1 MKKALVVLLAF
12 AFVAGAFADA
22 PVANLDVAEFKGSA
36 TVTWGVDLD
45 AESTGFKNETAA
57 SFKVNIAD
65 GGKAATSSDNAVW
78 GEIAI
83 STGGLSIEG
92 GENKNGTASI
102 DKAVLHL
109 GPAYLGILA
118 DNTVYGAYD
127 APEAIG
133 EFATLDNIGPQRVPG
148 VVLGADFG
156 VAKIDV
162 DFRNAGF
169 NLNDDDEIVQNEED
183 EDADDKTYDGPN
195 GQYNDYYAVR
205 AVLGLSVVENL
216 DINLG
221 FTYAFDEDIN
231 PLYLNKKGDSVSVGD
246 KTQKG
251 FGANATYKFA
261 LSDEFYLKPG
271 VGYVNDLEEKE
282 KGQLALG
289 LLFGFG
295 DANGGQPYFSD
306 DEKVVFLEKDASGPG
321 TNDEIALAYDGTA
334 NAGGV
339 SVSTKL
345 NLNDEGDD
353 FFIPLAVGFNSG
365 NLVEGLG
372 VSAHLLVPSVKD
384 FGDKYLFALGLDYA
398 AKVGDG
404 TITPRAGFR
413 MAHVDFGAAVD
424 SMEVTLGAEF
434 AGLVDNTTFDVEW
447 KSGDLKADTA
457 EKGKVNASIKI
468 AL

>member
-1 MKKALVVLLAF
+1 MKKALVVLLAL
-12 AFVAGAFADA
+12 ALVGGVFADA
-22 PVANLDVAEFKGSA
+22 PVANVDVAEFTGSA

-45 AESTGFKNETAA
+45 DDNATGFKNETEA

-65 GGKAATSSDNAVW
+65 GGEAATSSDNAVW
-78 GEIAI
+78 GEIEVK
-83 STGGLSIEG
+83 TGGLNIS
-92 GENKNGTASI
+92 TADDVSI
-102 DKAVLHL
+102 DAAVNKAVLHL

-133 EFATLDNIGPQRVPG
+133 KFASLDDIGPNRIPG

-156 VAKIDV
+156 LAKIDV
-162 DFRNAGF
+162 DFRNLGF
-169 NLNDDDEIVQNEED
+169 NLDDDGNIVAND
-183 EDADDKTYDGPN
+183 EDADPADLTFDGPN

-231 PLYLNKKGDSVSVGD
+231 LIAGSDGGEDITVGD
-246 KTQKG
+246 ITQKG
-251 FGANATYKFA
+251 FGANATYKFE
-261 LSDEFYLKPG
+261 LNDKFYLKPG
-271 VGYVNDLEEKE
+271 VGYTNKLVDD
-282 KGQLALG
+282 KGELALG

-295 DANGGQPYFSD
+295 DANGGQPYFG
-306 DEKVVFLEKDASGPG
+306 DEEKILEF
-321 TNDEIALAYDGTA
+321 EYDGTA

-345 NLNDEGDD
+345 NLNEETMT
-353 FFIPLAVGFNSG
+353 IPLVVGFNSG
-365 NLVEGLG
+365 NLVDGLG
-372 VSAHLLVPSVKD
+372 VSALLRVLSVKD
-384 FGDKYLFALGLDYA
+384 FGDAYAFAAGLNYA
-398 AKVGDG
+398 LAAGDG

-413 MAHVDFGAAVD
+413 MAHLDLGVAVVD

-434 AGLVDNTTFDVEW
+434 AGFVDNTTFDVEW
-447 KSGDLKADTA
+447 KSGDLKANTA

>member
-1 MKKALVVLLAF
+1 MLQL
-12 AFVAGAFADA
+12 
-22 PVANLDVAEFKGSA
+22 
-36 TVTWGVDLD
+36 
-45 AESTGFKNETAA
+45 
-57 SFKVNIAD
+57 IR
-65 GGKAATSSDNAVW
+65 
-78 GEIAI
+78 
-83 STGGLSIEG
+83 
-92 GENKNGTASI
+92 
-102 DKAVLHL
+102 AVLHL

-133 EFATLDNIGPQRVPG
+133 KYASLDDIGPKRVPG

-156 VAKIDV
+156 LAKIDV
-162 DFRNAGF
+162 DFRNLGF
-169 NLNDDDEIVQNEED
+169 NLDDDGNIVAND
-183 EDADDKTYDGPN
+183 PDADDKTYDGPN

-231 PLYLNKKGDSVSVGD
+231 LIAGSDGGEDITVGD
-246 KTQKG
+246 ITQKG
-251 FGANATYKFA
+251 FGANATYKFE
-261 LSDEFYLKPG
+261 LNDKFYLKPG
-271 VGYVNDLEEKE
+271 VGYTNKLVDD
-282 KGQLALG
+282 KGELAFG

-295 DANGGQPYFSD
+295 DANGGQPYFG
-306 DEKVVFLEKDASGPG
+306 DEEKILEF
-321 TNDEIALAYDGTA
+321 EYDGTA

-345 NLNDEGDD
+345 NLNEKT
-353 FFIPLAVGFNSG
+353 IPLAVGFNSG
-365 NLVEGLG
+365 NLVDGLG
-372 VSAHLLVPSVKD
+372 VSALLLVSSVKD
-384 FGDKYLFALGLDYA
+384 FGDAYAFAAGLNYA
-398 AKVGDG
+398 LAAGDG

-413 MAHVDFGAAVD
+413 MAHVEGFGVAVD

-434 AGLVDNTTFDVEW
+434 AGFVDNTTFDVEW

-457 EKGKVNASIKI
+457 EKGKVNASITI

>member
-1 MKKALVVLLAF
+1 MKKALVVLLAL
-12 AFVAGAFADA
+12 ALVGGVFADA
-22 PVANLDVAEFKGSA
+22 PVANVDVAEFTGSA

-45 AESTGFKNETAA
+45 DDNATGFKNETEA

-65 GGKAATSSDNAVW
+65 GGEAATSSDNAVW
-78 GEIAI
+78 GEIVVK
-83 STGGLSIEG
+83 TGGLNIS
-92 GENKNGTASI
+92 TADDVSI
-102 DKAVLHL
+102 DAAVNKAVLHL

-133 EFATLDNIGPQRVPG
+133 KYASLDDIGPKRVPG

-156 VAKIDV
+156 LAKIDV
-162 DFRNAGF
+162 DFRNLGY
-169 NLNDDDEIVQNEED
+169 NLDDDGNIVAND
-183 EDADDKTYDGPN
+183 PDADDKTYDGPN

-231 PLYLNKKGDSVSVGD
+231 LIAGSDGGEDITVGD
-246 KTQKG
+246 ITQKG
-251 FGANATYKFA
+251 FGANATYKFE
-261 LSDEFYLKPG
+261 LNDKFYLKPG
-271 VGYVNDLEEKE
+271 VGYTNKLVDD
-282 KGQLALG
+282 KGELALG

-295 DANGGQPYFSD
+295 DANGGQPYFG
-306 DEKVVFLEKDASGPG
+306 DEEKILEF
-321 TNDEIALAYDGTA
+321 EYDGTA

-345 NLNDEGDD
+345 NLNEKT
-353 FFIPLAVGFNSG
+353 IPLAVGFNSG
-365 NLVEGLG
+365 NLVDGLG
-372 VSAHLLVPSVKD
+372 VSALLLVSSVKD
-384 FGDKYLFALGLDYA
+384 FGDAYAFAAGLNYA
-398 AKVGDG
+398 LAAGDG

-413 MAHVDFGAAVD
+413 MAHVAVVD

-434 AGLVDNTTFDVEW
+434 AGFVDNTTFDVEW

>member
-1 MKKALVVLLAF
+1 MKKALVVLLAL
-12 AFVAGAFADA
+12 ALVGGAFADA
-22 PVANLDVAEFKGSA
+22 PVANVDVAEFTGSA

-45 AESTGFKNETAA
+45 DDNATGFKNETEA

-65 GGKAATSSDNAVW
+65 GGEAATSSDNAVW
-78 GEIAI
+78 GEIVVK
-83 STGGLSIEG
+83 TGGLNIS
-92 GENKNGTASI
+92 TADDVSI
-102 DKAVLHL
+102 DAAVNKAVLHL

-133 EFATLDNIGPQRVPG
+133 KYASLDDIGPKRVPG

-156 VAKIDV
+156 LAKIDV
-162 DFRNAGF
+162 DFRNLGY
-169 NLNDDDEIVQNEED
+169 NLDDDGNIVAND
-183 EDADDKTYDGPN
+183 PDADDKTYDGPN

-231 PLYLNKKGDSVSVGD
+231 LIAGSDGGEDITVGD
-246 KTQKG
+246 ITQKG
-251 FGANATYKFA
+251 FGANATYKFE
-261 LSDEFYLKPG
+261 LNDKFYLKPG
-271 VGYVNDLEEKE
+271 VGYTNKLVDD
-282 KGQLALG
+282 KGELALG

-295 DANGGQPYFSD
+295 DANGGQPYFG
-306 DEKVVFLEKDASGPG
+306 DEEKILEF
-321 TNDEIALAYDGTA
+321 EYDGTA

-345 NLNDEGDD
+345 NLNEKT
-353 FFIPLAVGFNSG
+353 IPLAVGFNSG
-365 NLVEGLG
+365 NLVDGLG
-372 VSAHLLVPSVKD
+372 VSALLLVSSVKD
-384 FGDKYLFALGLDYA
+384 FGDAYAFAAGLNYA
-398 AKVGDG
+398 LAAGDG

-413 MAHVDFGAAVD
+413 MAHLDLGVAVVD

-434 AGLVDNTTFDVEW
+434 AGFVDNTTFDVEW